1 MSQNASQLLPL
12 LLLLLLLLLLSPT
25 PNISPPGA
33 CTLKIALKYKVKRRK
48 KVNFLSRKRLAQS
61 IFKRRFLSV
70 HKPLQK

>member
-12 LLLLLLLLLLSPT
+12 LLLLLLLLSPA

-33 CTLKIALKYKVKRRK
+33 CTWKIALKYKVQRRK
-48 KVNFLSRKRLAQS
+48 TVNFLPRKRLAQS
-61 IFKRRFLSV
+61 IFKRKFLSV